1 VAAEAEADA
10 SHLYGGYAY
19 GAVSSLGYGGYNGVH
34 ATPAIGYSAA
44 LPYGAAYGYAGHFIG
59 KREAEADA
67 SVAYGYAPYNPIWYA
82 PRASSYQQIATPF
95 SVSSVHQ
102 IHKREAEADASLAYG
117 YAPLAYNPIWYAPR
131 ASSYQQIAT
140 PFSVSSVHQI
150 HKREAEADASIAYGY
165 APLAHAYNPI
175 WYAPRASSYQQ
186 IATPFSVSSVHQI
199 HKREAEADA
208 SIAYGYAPLAY
219 AGVAAHPGYGTS
231 FEYRSPQGLHS
242 LYRPYGHLAY
252 AY

>member
-67 SVAYGYAPYNPIWYA
+67 SVAYGYAP
-82 PRASSYQQIATPF
+82 
-95 SVSSVHQ
+95 
-102 IHKREAEADASLAYG
+102 LAY
-117 YAPLAYNPIWYAPR
+117 AYNPIWYAPR

-150 HKREAEADASIAYGY
+150 HKREAEADASVAYGY
-165 APLAHAYNPI
+165 APLAYAYNPI

-199 HKREAEADA
+199 HKREADAEA
-208 SIAYGYAPLAY
+208 SIAYRYAPLAY
-219 AGVAAHPGYGTS
+219 AGVAAHPGYATS

-242 LYRPYGHLAY
+242 LYRPYGYYGY